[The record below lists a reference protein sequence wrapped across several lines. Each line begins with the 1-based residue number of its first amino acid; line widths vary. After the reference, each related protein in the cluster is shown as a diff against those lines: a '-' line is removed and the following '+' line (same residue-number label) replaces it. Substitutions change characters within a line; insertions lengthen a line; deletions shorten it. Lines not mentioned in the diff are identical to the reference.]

1 MEVSMKPGVKNMWFV
16 LIIVSTLIAWQP
28 GWAQDAAMERVGG
41 YGTIDW
47 VGQKVI
53 AKGIGA
59 PPKKY
64 YGKPQA
70 RPLALRAAVTDARR
84 NLLEVIKGVHIDSV
98 TRVNNYFVRDDTILT
113 KVEGIVKNSSV
124 DDKQYLSDGTVE
136 VVVSMPLTGQLGET
150 LIKMVAQ
157 DIGYPAETLAVQD
170 VEARIQRLENRVK
183 ALEDQ
188 LASLKKM
195 SLQQKQ
201 TILLFKRFVAAWLD
215 YMASRPMVVQAGLES
230 EDSISNIRQKLQEQE
245 SRLTAL
251 STKLNE
257 MAERLA
263 ALESSGVKPAPKP
276 EDIKP
281 KGVVY
286 SGLVIDARKTGF
298 RPCLKPKVFA
308 KGDLI
313 YPGDFVNMQK
323 AVRQGYVRYYRQI
336 SPAQQSE
343 RAGKLPYTT
352 IAKGTWQGKR
362 SLEIGSEAND
372 ILKSQME
379 IPDNFLTNCKVI
391 IVF

>member
-1 MEVSMKPGVKNMWFV
+1 MKPGVKNTWLV

-28 GWAQDAAMERVGG
+28 GYAQDAAKERIGN

-47 VGQKVI
+47 IGQRVS

-59 PPKKY
+59 PPPKY

-98 TRVNNYFVRDDTILT
+98 TRVNNYFLRDDTIVT

-124 DDKQYLSDGTVE
+124 DDKQYMSDGTVE
-136 VVVSMPLTGQLGET
+136 VTVSMPLTGQLGET
-150 LIKMVAQ
+150 LIKMAVH
-157 DIGYPAETLAVQD
+157 DTGYPAEALLFQD
-170 VEARIQRLENRVK
+170 VETRIQRLEHRVK

-188 LASLKKM
+188 LAGLKQM
-195 SLQQKQ
+195 SFQQEQ
-201 TILLFKRFVAAWLD
+201 TILLFKQFVAAWMD
-215 YMASRPMVVQAGLES
+215 YMANSPIVVQAGLES
-230 EDSISNIRQKLQEQE
+230 EDSISNIKQQLQEQE
-245 SRLTAL
+245 SRLSAL
-251 STKLNE
+251 SSKLDK
-257 MAERLA
+257 MAGRLA
-263 ALESSGVKPAPKP
+263 ALESSDVKPTPKP
-276 EDIKP
+276 EVVKP

-286 SGLVIDARKTGF
+286 SGLVIDARKTEF

-313 YPGDFVNMQK
+313 YPGDYIDMQK
-323 AVRQGYVRYYRQI
+323 AVRRGYVRYYRQI
-336 SPAQQSE
+336 GPAQQSE
-343 RAGKLPYTT
+343 RAGKLPYTAR
-352 IAKGTWQGKR
+352 AKGTWQGKR
-362 SLEIGSEAND
+362 SLEIGSEAYD

-379 IPDNFLTNCKVI
+379 VPDNLLTNCKVI